1 MEDEKIIEL
10 YFNRSE
16 AAIEETSQ
24 KYGSYC
30 RAIANN
36 ILGSYEDSEECENDG
51 YRVLWERIP
60 PERPAYFKGFLGR
73 IVRNLALNRYD
84 YNTAKKRNGK
94 FHVVLSEL
102 EECIPSKISLEQ
114 QVEEREI
121 SKEITLFL
129 KSIEKE
135 KRIIFVRRYWF
146 SDSIEDIAL
155 GFGISESKVKSIL
168 FRTRKKLKI
177 HLEREGY

>member
-36 ILGSYEDSEECENDG
+36 ILGSYEDAEECENDG

-94 FHVVLSEL
+94 FQVVLSEL

-135 KRIIFVRRYWF
+135 KRIVFVRRYWF